1 MMAKTIKFNLVCD
14 GSSVRTLEDLRNNF
28 LIEDVL
34 EYYKNGLLLRWLK
47 VRGFGEEY
55 EKINAIREYD
65 DISIIKKLIDIFGM
79 EIEESEIEESIY
91 ILQYEYKRKAS
102 LDRYRNSSNNL
113 ESMIDKHIQEY
124 NRFVNFIIKNNDDMP
139 KIKAALKQIEQ
150 NYIHIFKLDYRNL
163 FFKFR
168 FEAPMAIFAMI
179 TIDKMRECYL
189 FNENEEE
196 RLSEY
201 IKTLEDCDAIE
212 YWQKYFDDKKE
223 IVGLIASK
231 VYMSPLEKILG
242 DNLKVF
248 KGATSGYW
256 KDVEPKG
263 KKFMIL
269 KIEPGNFVRA
279 SGESGQELSREDVL
293 NKFEIVDG
301 IDYKS
306 NSDTNKLLYMEV

>member
-1 MMAKTIKFNLVCD
+1 MAKTIKFNLICD
-14 GSSVRTLEDLRNNF
+14 GNSVRTLEDLRNNF
-28 LIEDVL
+28 LIDDVI

-47 VRGFGEEY
+47 VRGFNEEY
-55 EKINAIREYD
+55 EKVNAIREYD

-79 EIEESEIEESIY
+79 EIEESEIKESIY
-91 ILQYEYKRKAS
+91 ILQYEYKRKAA

-113 ESMIDKHIQEY
+113 ESMIDNHIQEY
-124 NRFVNFIIKNNDDMP
+124 NRFVNFIIKNNDDMS

-168 FEAPMAIFAMI
+168 FKAPMAIFAML
-179 TIDKMRECYL
+179 TIDKMRELYL
-189 FNENEEE
+189 FNDKGEEK
-196 RLSEY
+196 LSKY

-223 IVGLIASK
+223 IVELISGK
-231 VYMSPLEKILG
+231 VYITPLEKILG

-248 KGATSGYW
+248 KGATNGYW

-269 KIEPGNFVRA
+269 KIESGNFIRA

-293 NKFEIVDG
+293 NKFVIVDG

>member
-1 MMAKTIKFNLVCD
+1 MAKTIKFNLVCD
-14 GSSVRTLEDLRNNF
+14 GNSVRTLEDLRNNF
-28 LIEDVL
+28 LIEDVI

-47 VRGFGEEY
+47 VRGFDDEY
-55 EKINAIREYD
+55 KKVNAIREHD
-65 DISIIKKLIDIFGM
+65 DISIIKKLTDIFGM
-79 EIEESEIEESIY
+79 EVEESEIEESIY

-124 NRFVNFIIKNNDDMP
+124 NRFVNFIINNNYDMP

-168 FEAPMAIFAMI
+168 FKAPMAIFAML
-179 TIDKMRECYL
+179 TIDKMRELYL
-189 FNENEEE
+189 FNDKGEEK
-196 RLSEY
+196 LSKY

-223 IVGLIASK
+223 IVELISGK
-231 VYMSPLEKILG
+231 EYITPLEKILG

-248 KGATSGYW
+248 KGATNGYW

-269 KIEPGNFVRA
+269 KIESGNFIRA

-293 NKFEIVDG
+293 NKFVIVDG